1 MMCHSAVV
9 ALFTLVL
16 STPAVGSAGG
26 EAVPEVGLP
35 AALGAA
41 VGRDLGLSPGEYV
54 RRAEVAQRLGL
65 FAAEQNRRSAGA
77 LGGVWL
83 DSGGGGVVS
92 VEPGHDDVRIAARQN
107 GFHLADAAAAQWDPR
122 ADRIDQRISGLS
134 DAADLGESAG
144 GDGYIAVARP
154 EGVPLSSNLKGSL
167 CSWAFNAAAGDGTS
181 VALTAGHCNL
191 LALADEPNISDQ
203 KAYQLLPDRKLG
215 ERLGSFGK
223 SVVDGTRDYSIVRL
237 DDAARDSFDNNLVRG
252 PVGAS
257 AIAVTGVGIPVVGA
271 PVCKS
276 GVTTGYTCG
285 VITAVD
291 QPDPLRPPI
300 RFQHT
305 ALALPGDSG
314 GALISGTLAM
324 GLVSEGGVSS
334 EPGFSD
340 DKPGVL
346 GTPGSPAPPI
356 DLGRIL
362 RQIGPQRLEQ
372 VAPFI
377 TQLLPLVP
385 QVTMTA
391 QAVADIVAENPGLR
405 IRTS

>member
-1 MMCHSAVV
+1 M
-9 ALFTLVL
+9 
-16 STPAVGSAGG
+16 STPAVGSAGR
-26 EAVPEVGLP
+26 EAVPDAGLP
-35 AALGAA
+35 AALRTA
-41 VGRDLGLSPGEYV
+41 VGRDLGLPPLEYL
-54 RRAEVAQRLGL
+54 RRADLAQRLGS
-65 FAAEQNRRSAGA
+65 FAAEQNRQSPGA
-77 LGGVWL
+77 LSGIRL
-83 DSGGGGVVS
+83 DADGQGVVS
-92 VEPGHDDVRIAARQN
+92 VAPGHDDVRIAARQA
-107 GFHLADAAAAQWDPR
+107 GFLSADADVAQWDPR
-122 ADRIDQRISGLS
+122 ADRIDQRLSGLS

-144 GDGYIAVARP
+144 GDGYIAIARP
-154 EGVPLSSNLKGSL
+154 EGAPLVSNQKGSL
-167 CSWAFNAAAGDGTS
+167 CSWAFNGVAGDGSS

-203 KAYQLLPDRKLG
+203 KAYQLLSGRKLG
-215 ERLGSFGK
+215 EFLGSFER
-223 SVVDGTRDYSIVRL
+223 SVVDGIRDYSIVRL
-237 DDAARDSFDNNLVRG
+237 DDAARNSFDNNLVRG
-252 PVGAS
+252 PVGAA
-257 AIAVTGVGIPVVGA
+257 AIAVTGVGVPVVGA

-276 GVTTGYTCG
+276 GVTTGFTCG

-346 GTPGSPAPPI
+346 GTPGSPTLPI

-362 RQIGPQRLEQ
+362 QQIGPERLEQ
-372 VAPFI
+372 IAPFI
-377 TQLLPLVP
+377 AQLLPLVP

-391 QAVADIVAENPGLR
+391 QSAADILAENPGLR

>member
-1 MMCHSAVV
+1 M
-9 ALFTLVL
+9 
-16 STPAVGSAGG
+16 
-26 EAVPEVGLP
+26 
-35 AALGAA
+35 
-41 VGRDLGLSPGEYV
+41 
-54 RRAEVAQRLGL
+54 
-65 FAAEQNRRSAGA
+65 
-77 LGGVWL
+77 
-83 DSGGGGVVS
+83 
-92 VEPGHDDVRIAARQN
+92 EPGHDDVRIAARQN